1 MDDYMTTSYCAW
13 GKRIRRNG
21 SLIECESL
29 VEDIEKLQA
38 VAEAAEEYVKLNG
51 EVLRDVPLIREI
63 PLNRSFAWSDLLRRH
78 AELKSALANIKP
90 KTVQQLQDERN
101 SAADSMLEAIDY
113 CHDQDVLLNHVAA
126 YRETC
131 QAHEAALAKQTGE

>member
-38 VAEAAEEYVKLNG
+38 VAEAAEEYAKLNG
-51 EVLRDVPLIREI
+51 EVLRDVPLIREM

-78 AELKSALANIKP
+78 AELKSALANLKP

-101 SAADSMLEAIDY
+101 SAADDLAHYAIRGMSSSNSLY
-113 CHDQDVLLNHVAA
+113 KYEVAKA
-126 YRETC
+126 
-131 QAHEAALAKQTGE
+131 AHEAALAKQTGE